1 MFCDDP
7 LYWLVA
13 VGSLLRVLPSAVLF
27 LHFTLSHA
35 VVMLEQL
42 LATDVFSSMIGSVA
56 AAVFLNDQLI
66 TTTDCILQLHRW
78 LRSLFAFTFI
88 LSS

>member
-1 MFCDDP
+1 M
-7 LYWLVA
+7 
-13 VGSLLRVLPSAVLF
+13 
-27 LHFTLSHA
+27 
-35 VVMLEQL
+35 MLEQL